1 MPAPQSISVHKLSDA
16 ARGTVAKVLEQH
28 KAKIPLPD
36 YRFGFY
42 PPHWW
47 LGIIVRP
54 PDLDKIPLGEA
65 QKLANDTGAKASAE
79 WKSIVGSL
87 APSGKLSD
95 RRITNDDTSYDW
107 AKPAK
112 RLAIKS
118 CGPFPTS

>member
-1 MPAPQSISVHKLSDA
+1 MAGPQSISVHKLSDA

-54 PDLDKIPLGEA
+54 PDLDKISLGDA
-65 QKLANDTGAKASAE
+65 QKLASELTR
-79 WKSIVGSL
+79 SIGGVAAAGIKPGHAGVIL
-87 APSGKLSD
+87 GDGNLTIGFAPPE
-95 RRITNDDTSYDW
+95 
-107 AKPAK
+107 AFFEP
-112 RLAIKS
+112 
-118 CGPFPTS
+118 

>member
-1 MPAPQSISVHKLSDA
+1 MAGPQSISVHKLSDA

-54 PDLDKIPLGEA
+54 PDLDKISLGDA
-65 QKLANDTGAKASAE
+65 QKLASELTR
-79 WKSIVGSL
+79 SIGGVAAAGIKPGHAGVIL
-87 APSGKLSD
+87 GDGNLTIGFAPPE
-95 RRITNDDTSYDW
+95 
-107 AKPAK
+107 AFFEA
-112 RLAIKS
+112 
-118 CGPFPTS
+118 

>member
-1 MPAPQSISVHKLSDA
+1 MAGPQSISVHKLSDA

-65 QKLANDTGAKASAE
+65 QKLANDLAKGIGAAGAG
-79 WKSIVGSL
+79 IRPGQAGVILGGGNL
-87 APSGKLSD
+87 TIGFAP
-95 RRITNDDTSYDW
+95 
-107 AKPAK
+107 PEMFFE
-112 RLAIKS
+112 
-118 CGPFPTS
+118 P